1 MDYPITSS
9 VTSGL
14 VALAETGST
23 NQDLLALAESEN
35 HPEFFT
41 LTTEFQS
48 AGRGR
53 LDRKWQAE
61 SGSSVMASLLLRP
74 SFSKSTGV
82 GWLSLMMA
90 EAIRSALAELGL
102 NSKIKW
108 PNDVLVDGKK
118 ISGVLAEANSDL
130 SAVVVGF
137 GINVNQTLQELPTTT
152 ATSLLA
158 SGASSLDRDQ
168 LLAQT
173 ITHFKQLYREL
184 AAAGGDAIS
193 SGLHSKILAASATVG
208 ELVEVSFPDGTFA
221 VGEAVNID
229 ERGRLEV
236 KTSSK
241 TLLVSAGDVLHLRSA
256 KQEN

>member
-9 VTSGL
+9 VASGL

-53 LDRKWQAE
+53 LDRKWQAAT
-61 SGSSVMASLLLRP
+61 GSSVMASVLVRP
-74 SFSKSTGV
+74 GFSKPTGI

-90 EAIRSALAELGL
+90 EAIRSALAEVGL
-102 NSKIKW
+102 TPKIKW
-108 PNDVLVDGKK
+108 PNDVLVEGKK
-118 ISGVLAEANSDL
+118 VSGVLAEANHDL

-137 GINVNQTLQELPTTT
+137 GINVNQPLEELPVST
-152 ATSLLA
+152 ATSLLV

-168 LLAQT
+168 LLAQI
-173 ITHFKQLYREL
+173 ITNFKLLYSEL
-184 AAAGGDAIS
+184 AAAGGDALK
-193 SGLHSKILAASATVG
+193 SGLRSKILLASATVG
-208 ELVEVSFPDGTFA
+208 ELVEVSFPDGSFA
-221 VGEAVNID
+221 VGEAINID
-229 ERGRLEV
+229 EDGRLEV

-256 KQEN
+256 KLED

>member
-14 VALAETGST
+14 LALAETGST

-137 GINVNQTLQELPTTT
+137 GINVNQSLEQLPTTT
-152 ATSLLA
+152 ATSLLV

-168 LLAQT
+168 VLAQT
-173 ITHFKQLYREL
+173 ITNFKQLYLEL
-184 AAAGGDAIS
+184 ANADGDALK
-193 SGLHSKILAASATVG
+193 SGLRSKILSASATVG
-208 ELVEVSFPDGTFA
+208 ELVEVSFPDGHSA

-229 ERGRLEV
+229 EQGRLEV
-236 KTSSK
+236 KTSAK
-241 TLLVSAGDVLHLRSA
+241 TLVVSAGDVLHLRSA

>member
-1 MDYPITSS
+1 MEYPRTSS

-14 VALAETGST
+14 VALSQTGST

-35 HPEFFT
+35 HTEFFA
-41 LTTEFQS
+41 LTAEFQS
-48 AGRGR
+48 SGRGR
-53 LDRKWQAE
+53 LDRQWQAA
-61 SGSSVMASLLLRP
+61 SGSSVMASVLVRP
-74 SFSKSTGV
+74 RFTEPTGI

-90 EAIRSALAELGL
+90 EAIRAALAELGL
-102 NSKIKW
+102 NPKVKW
-108 PNDVLVDGKK
+108 PNDVLVEGKK

-137 GINVNQTLQELPTTT
+137 GINVSQSLGELPTST
-152 ATSLLA
+152 ATSLLV

-173 ITHFKQLYREL
+173 ITHFKKLYLEL
-184 AAAGGDAIS
+184 VAAGGDALL
-193 SGLHSKILAASATVG
+193 SGLRGKILVASATVG
-208 ELVEVSFPDGTFA
+208 ELVEVSFPDGGHA
-221 VGEAVNID
+221 IGHAIDID
-229 ERGRLEV
+229 EQGRLEV

>member
-14 VALAETGST
+14 LALAETGST

-61 SGSSVMASLLLRP
+61 SGSSVMASVLVRP
-74 SFSKSTGV
+74 SFSQSTGI

-90 EAIRSALAELGL
+90 EAIRLALGELGL

-118 ISGVLAEANSDL
+118 ISGVLAEANSCL

-137 GINVNQTLQELPTTT
+137 GINVNQSLEELPTST
-152 ATSLLA
+152 ATSLLV

-168 LLAQT
+168 LLATT
-173 ITHFKQLYREL
+173 IKHFKELYLEL
-184 AAAGGDAIS
+184 AASDGEALK
-193 SGLHSKILAASATVG
+193 SGLRSKILAASATVG
-208 ELVEVSFPDGTFA
+208 ELVEVSFPDGTSA
-221 VGEAVNID
+221 VGEAVDID
-229 ERGRLEV
+229 EQGRLEV
-236 KTSSK
+236 KTSTK

>member
-1 MDYPITSS
+1 MEYPITSS
-9 VTSGL
+9 ATSGL
-14 VALAETGST
+14 LALPETGST

-53 LDRKWQAE
+53 LDRSWQAA
-61 SGSSVMASLLLRP
+61 SGSSVMASVLVRP
-74 SFSKSTGV
+74 RFSKSTGI
-82 GWLSLMMA
+82 GWLSLLMA
-90 EAIRSALAELGL
+90 EAIRSALAERGL
-102 NSKIKW
+102 NPKIKW

-173 ITHFKQLYREL
+173 ITHFKQLYLEL

-193 SGLHSKILAASATVG
+193 SGLHRKILAASATVG

-229 ERGRLEV
+229 EHGRLEV